1 MELLGGIQRMEHAI
15 QTPAGDP
22 AWRPAVSQAV
32 AQLKAAFADH
42 VRETEGPSGLYAG
55 VLGDAPRLAQGLYGL
70 VGDHETVW
78 EALDD
83 LEGHLDEIDPV
94 HEGRTGSFGYRHE
107 VVCQDAARLIREV
120 WQHRQRG
127 ADLLYEAYDTDLG
140 GET

>member
-1 MELLGGIQRMEHAI
+1 MELLGGIQRVEHAI

-22 AWRPAVSQAV
+22 AWGQTVSQAV
-32 AQLKAAFADH
+32 AQLKAAFAAH
-42 VRETEGPSGLYAG
+42 VEETEGPSGLYAG
-55 VLGDAPRLAQGLYGL
+55 VLGDAPRLARGLYGL

-83 LEGHLDEIDPV
+83 LEGHL
-94 HEGRTGSFGYRHE
+94 GSRGTRHE
-107 VVCQDAARLIREV
+107 VVRQDAARLIREV

>member
-1 MELLGGIQRMEHAI
+1 MELLGGIQRVEHAI

-32 AQLKAAFADH
+32 AQLKAAFAAH

-55 VLGDAPRLAQGLYGL
+55 VLGDAPRLARGLYGL
-70 VGDHETVW
+70 VDDHEIVW

-83 LEGHLDEIDPV
+83 LEGHLGAGGVRP
-94 HEGRTGSFGYRHE
+94 E
-107 VVCQDAARLIREV
+107 VVCEDAARLIREV

-127 ADLLYEAYDTDLG
+127 ADLLHEAYETDLG

>member
-15 QTPAGDP
+15 QTPVGDP

-32 AQLKAAFADH
+32 AQLKAEFAAH

-55 VLGDAPRLAQGLYGL
+55 VLGDAPRLARGLYGL

-94 HEGRTGSFGYRHE
+94 QDGAPGTFGYRHE
-107 VVCQDAARLIREV
+107 VVRQDAARLIREV

>member
-22 AWRPAVSQAV
+22 AWQPAVCQAV
-32 AQLKAAFADH
+32 AQLKAAFAAH
-42 VRETEGPSGLYAG
+42 VQETEGPAGLYAG
-55 VLGDAPRLAQGLYGL
+55 VLGDAPRLARGLYGL

-83 LEGHLDEIDPV
+83 LEGHLDEIDTRA
-94 HEGRTGSFGYRHE
+94 GALGYRHE

>member
-32 AQLKAAFADH
+32 AQLKAAFAAH

-55 VLGDAPRLAQGLYGL
+55 VLGDAPRLARGLYGL

-78 EALDD
+78 EALGD
-83 LEGHLDEIDPV
+83 LEGHLDEIDTRP
-94 HEGRTGSFGYRHE
+94 GSSGHRHK
-107 VVCQDAARLIREV
+107 VVCQDAERLIREM
-120 WQHRQRG
+120 WQHRQRA

>member
-15 QTPAGDP
+15 QTPVGDP

-32 AQLKAAFADH
+32 AQLKAAFAAH

-55 VLGDAPRLAQGLYGL
+55 VLGDAPRLARGLYGL
-70 VGDHETVW
+70 VDDHETVW
-78 EALDD
+78 EALGD
-83 LEGHLDEIDPV
+83 LEGHLDEIDTRP
-94 HEGRTGSFGYRHE
+94 GSFGYRHK
-107 VVCQDAARLIREV
+107 VVRQDAERLIREM
-120 WQHRQRG
+120 WQHRQRA